1 VNFGCVA
8 DVSKNNA
15 AFILKVLLGCECGRV
30 IQSGDRRD
38 TR

>member
-8 DVSKNNA
+8 DVSEDNSA
-15 AFILKVLLGCECGRV
+15 SILKVLLVCECGRV
-30 IQSGDRRD
+30 IQSGDLRD